1 MLLTAPLSVSARV
14 RPSPVLSGISFVVSF
29 ESSCSETRT
38 SLYHDTVCYLYR
50 VRVCVGVQCFREQ
63 GGEGVTSGSFMRFP
77 LNCFPL
83 CRLRERACEKV
94 CGRFHGTVP
103 YSPLHLPPSLPSSL
117 SPSFLLN
124 LSFCPVQTVCRCCPP
139 SPSPSR
145 LL

>member
-1 MLLTAPLSVSARV
+1 MLLTALLNVSARV
-14 RPSPVLSGISFVVSF
+14 HPSQVLSGISFVVSF
-29 ESSCSETRT
+29 ESSCS
-38 SLYHDTVCYLYR
+38 LYHDTVCYLYC
-50 VRVCVGVQCFREQ
+50 VCVFVCVSSVSESK
-63 GGEGVTSGSFMRFP
+63 EGVISGSFMRFP

-83 CRLRERACEKV
+83 CRLSECACEKV

-124 LSFCPVQTVCRCCPP
+124 LSFRPVQTVCRCCPP